1 MLLMLSQFTMRV
13 RDCID
18 ALRHLS
24 SFGPRQQQALLQSG
38 NQWRMYFVIV
48 RWKIVTNGVDPKML
62 KIINL

>member
-48 RWKIVTNGVDPKML
+48 R
-62 KIINL
+62 